1 MKLLPSIAIL
11 LASTI
16 CTPLCGDLEVTV
28 TERSADSCAGTEYI
42 TDYFRDGRP
51 ILTKRSSP
59 DAAKN
64 SSLSR
69 SEAFY
74 VWYSIPLEEP
84 NQFRRI
90 PAMMVFLYGDR
101 RMKSATYNNGSF
113 WGSAHFIDTDG
124 DGADDILR
132 LVENPG
138 KDNGNKWQL
147 IDAFTITK
155 TGEVEPMSAS
165 ELAKEIELHDKETNF
180 SENGGQLTSD

>member
-1 MKLLPSIAIL
+1 
-11 LASTI
+11 
-16 CTPLCGDLEVTV
+16 
-28 TERSADSCAGTEYI
+28 
-42 TDYFRDGRP
+42 
-51 ILTKRSSP
+51 
-59 DAAKN
+59 
-64 SSLSR
+64 
-69 SEAFY
+69 
-74 VWYSIPLEEP
+74 
-84 NQFRRI
+84 
-90 PAMMVFLYGDR
+90 MMVFLYGDR